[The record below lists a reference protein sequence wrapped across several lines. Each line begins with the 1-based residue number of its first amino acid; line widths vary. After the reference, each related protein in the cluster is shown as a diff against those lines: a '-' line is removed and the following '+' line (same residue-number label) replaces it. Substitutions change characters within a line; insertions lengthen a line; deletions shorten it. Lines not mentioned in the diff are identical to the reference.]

1 MIVGKNIVKHF
12 DDLVLFDGIDFIID
26 DGDFVCFSGASGK
39 GKTTLLNIIGLI
51 EPYDEGDLII
61 NGIHYSTNRQKLEY
75 YRTQVGFLFQN
86 FALIDNKTVE
96 KNLELVSPKNR
107 TNLTISEVLAKVG
120 LSDKIDS
127 KVYTLSGGE
136 QQRVA
141 LARLFLKQCNIIL
154 ADEPTGSLDAENAQA
169 IMDILMELNREGKTV
184 IMVSHDEKTKRMAR
198 KVIEL

>member
-61 NGIHYSTNRQKLEY
+61 NGIHYSTNRQKLAY

-120 LSDKIDS
+120 LSDKIDN

-141 LARLFLKQCNIIL
+141 LARLFLKKCNIIL

-184 IMVSHDEKTKRMAR
+184 IMVSHDEKIKKMAR

>member
-12 DDLVLFDGIDFIID
+12 DELVLFDGIDFFID

-51 EPYDEGDLII
+51 EPYDNGDLII
-61 NGIHYSTNRQKLEY
+61 NGVRYSSNRQKLEY

-96 KNLELVSPKNR
+96 KNLELVSLKNR
-107 TNLTISEVLAKVG
+107 TNLTIPQVLDKVG
-120 LSDKIDS
+120 LSDKIDN

-141 LARLFLKQCNIIL
+141 LARLFLKKCNIIL

-169 IMDILMELNREGKTV
+169 IMEILMELNREGKTV
-184 IMVSHDEKTKRMAR
+184 IMVSHDEKIKKMAR
-198 KVIEL
+198 RVIEL

>member
-12 DDLVLFDGIDFIID
+12 DELVLFDGIDFFID

-51 EPYDEGDLII
+51 EPYDDGDLII
-61 NGIHYSTNRQKLEY
+61 NGVRYSSNRQKLEY

-96 KNLELVSPKNR
+96 KNLELVSLKNR
-107 TNLTISEVLAKVG
+107 TDLTIPQVLDKVG
-120 LSDKIDS
+120 LSDKIDN

-141 LARLFLKQCNIIL
+141 LARLFLKKCNIIL

-184 IMVSHDEKTKRMAR
+184 IMVSHDEKIKKIAR
-198 KVIEL
+198 RVIEL

>member
-12 DDLVLFDGIDFIID
+12 DELVLFDGIDFFID

-51 EPYDEGDLII
+51 EPYDDGDLII
-61 NGIHYSTNRQKLEY
+61 NGVRYSSNRQKLEY

-96 KNLELVSPKNR
+96 KNLELVSLKNR
-107 TNLTISEVLAKVG
+107 TDLTIPQVLDKVG
-120 LSDKIDS
+120 LSDKIDN

-141 LARLFLKQCNIIL
+141 LARKKKKKCNIIL

-184 IMVSHDEKTKRMAR
+184 IMVSHDEKIKKIAR
-198 KVIEL
+198 RVIEL